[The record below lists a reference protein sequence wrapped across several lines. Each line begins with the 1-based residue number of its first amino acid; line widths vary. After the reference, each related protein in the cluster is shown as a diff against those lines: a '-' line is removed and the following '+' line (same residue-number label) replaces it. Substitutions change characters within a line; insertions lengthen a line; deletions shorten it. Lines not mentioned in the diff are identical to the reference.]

1 MNQWDRAALLLTG
14 VYGTGKSSVA
24 AEIADILEKRSE
36 PYAALDL
43 DWLIWFEAPDHDDEL
58 ARRLLTANLR
68 AVVTNYV
75 DAGVRR
81 FVLAGSIAT
90 KADLDEIRATVP
102 APMTVVRL
110 TVPLDEIERRLQS
123 DVTTGRRDDLRVAAT
138 WLAGDIGVGFEDF
151 ALANEGPIRAVA
163 MEILGR
169 VGWT

>member
-1 MNQWDRAALLLTG
+1 MTDPDRAALLLTG

-24 AEIADILEKRSE
+24 AEIADILEKRSV

-43 DWLIWFEAPDHDDEL
+43 DWLDWFQAPDHDDAV

-68 AVVTNYV
+68 AVVANYA

-81 FVLAGSIAT
+81 FILAGSIAT
-90 KADLDEIRATVP
+90 EAELDEIRATVP

-123 DVTTGRRDDLRVAAT
+123 DVTTGRRDDLRVAET
-138 WLAGDIGVGFEDF
+138 WLAGDVGGGLEDF
-151 ALANEGPIRAVA
+151 TLANEGPIRDVA
-163 MEILGR
+163 MEILRR